1 MKVKTIIKGVINFFG
16 DYYCTLC
23 MGTVYL
29 TVLWM
34 TPNLFDL
41 LDTVFDF
48 CNVLE
53 TLDLGFLQFFKIFL
67 NTL

>member
-29 TVLWM
+29 KYFGW
-34 TPNLFDL
+34 
-41 LDTVFDF
+41 
-48 CNVLE
+48 
-53 TLDLGFLQFFKIFL
+53 LQIFL
-67 NTL
+67 IYFKKFS